1 MLVCRFDIVC
11 RHTLTQTNNIQDH
24 KPVRVKDTF
33 NHSLKGP
40 DNVLFYPNGQLFM
53 IYQKLYQIKLFLSSR
68 SGMMNGCPVDQAG
81 RLLAV
86 CTRCNNGCRFWT
98 PFLFCKKES
107 RDRKASVFHLYSYS
121 GALKGYALELPAW
134 CGNRNDQSVG
144 AHSLSR
150 WR

>member
-1 MLVCRFDIVC
+1 MSEG
-11 RHTLTQTNNIQDH
+11 QDH

-121 GALKGYALELPAW
+121 GALKP
-134 CGNRNDQSVG
+134 
-144 AHSLSR
+144 HSGFLCFNGRSGPLQAVCAFSSR
-150 WR
+150 KM